1 MRKSII
7 VAMSENRAIGKN
19 NKLPWHIPEDFA
31 WFKKHTIGHP
41 VIMGRKTFES
51 IGRVLPG
58 RKNIIVS
65 RQKNYSANGAFVYNS
80 LEAAIDA
87 LEAEQHEEIFV
98 IGGYQV
104 FNKALVFIDR
114 IYLTLIHRDF
124 EGDVFFPP
132 IPDSIFKKVFEEAH
146 DVSLPFTFY
155 IYDRAEGPVKDMND
169 STQGDSLLSQ
179 AS

>member
-1 MRKSII
+1 MRMRRSII

-19 NKLPWHIPEDFA
+19 NALPWHIPEDFA
-31 WFKKHTIGHP
+31 WFKKHTSGHP
-41 VIMGRKTFES
+41 VIMGRKTFDS
-51 IGRVLPG
+51 IGKLLPG

-65 RQKNYSANGAFVYNS
+65 RQQNYSAKGASVYNS

-87 LEAEQHEEIFV
+87 LENEQHEEIFV

-104 FNKALVFIDR
+104 FNRALAFIDR

-124 EGDVFFPP
+124 DGDIFFPP
-132 IPDSIFKKVFEEAH
+132 IPENIFETVFEEVH
-146 DVSLPFTFY
+146 DGAIPFTFY
-155 IYDRAEGPVKDMND
+155 IYDRVKNG
-169 STQGDSLLSQ
+169 TTRGDSRSSQ